1 MPAVQSR
8 LVNTALRVAI
18 AVLAIPTALAATEV
32 VTTGGSQPWI
42 RLALLLLA
50 IAAVS
55 VAIRRQRVM
64 EQRLREQSR
73 TDEELRVSEA
83 KFSGILAIAA
93 DAIITIDGAHR
104 ILHFNHGAE
113 EIFGYSAAEAIGQPL
128 SALLPERFRATHDQH
143 IEAFGRSAEN
153 ARRMGHRRE
162 VSGVRKD
169 GSEFPAEASI
179 SKLDLPDGTRI
190 FTVVLRDTTERKRAQ
205 DAERFLA
212 DAGSNLVRSLEAR
225 DVLAAIG
232 TAVIP
237 TLADAC
243 FLDVVE
249 ENGIIRR
256 TAQAADGEMAQAQ
269 HAMRRL
275 ADEFAPTWDSPSPVA
290 DVLRRGRPELVEQ
303 VDDEW
308 LASTEEH
315 ADAIAQWRTLG
326 VRSMLIVP
334 LTVGDR
340 TFGAIT
346 LLDLGRRPARFTPD
360 ARRVVDEF
368 ARAAG
373 LALENARLYAAARRA
388 TSARDE
394 VLALVSHDLR
404 NPISA
409 IAMCAR
415 ILREAPP
422 ENPAER
428 EKMLTAITEATVWMQ
443 QLIRDLLDVSAIEA
457 GRLSIER
464 RPAALASIVSTAT
477 GMVSGEIEQRSMLLE
492 VNVPADLPTVNVDDR
507 RIVQVLT
514 NLMGNAVKFTDPGG
528 RIVVRA
534 ANTPSGVVVSVQD
547 TGIGIDPE
555 AQPRIFDRFW
565 QAHSTPRRGSGLG
578 LAIARGIVEAH
589 GGRIWVESQPGCGS
603 LFSFSLPYDGAA
615 PPASQTAVTGGQ
627 R

>member
-1 MPAVQSR
+1 MS
-8 LVNTALRVAI
+8 LRVAI
-18 AVLAIPTALAATEV
+18 AVLALPTALAAIEV
-32 VTTGGSQPWI
+32 VMTGGSRPWI
-42 RLALLLLA
+42 RLALLVLA

-55 VAIRRQRVM
+55 VAIRRQRSL
-64 EQRLREQSR
+64 EERLRVQSR
-73 TDEELRVSEA
+73 VDEELRVSEA

-128 SALLPERFRATHDQH
+128 SALLPERFRPTHDQH
-143 IEAFGRSAEN
+143 IDAFGRSAEN

-162 VSGVRKD
+162 VAGLRKN

-190 FTVVLRDTTERKRAQ
+190 YTVVLRDTTERKRAQ

-212 DAGSNLVRSLEAR
+212 EAGAKLVRSLETR

-232 TAVIP
+232 TAVTP

-249 ENGIIRR
+249 ENRIIRR
-256 TAQAADGEMAQAQ
+256 TAQAADGEMPHLQQ
-269 HAMRRL
+269 AMRRL

-315 ADAIAQWRTLG
+315 ADAIAQWRALG
-326 VRSMLIVP
+326 VRSMLIIP

-340 TFGAIT
+340 TLGAIT
-346 LLDLGRRPARFTPD
+346 LLDLGRQPARFNPD

-464 RPAALASIVSTAT
+464 RPVALASIVSTAT
-477 GMVSGEIEQRSMLLE
+477 GMVSGEIEQRSMVLE
-492 VNVPADLPTVNVDDR
+492 VNVPPDLPTVNVDDR

-534 ANTPSGVVVSVQD
+534 TNTPSGVLVSVQD
-547 TGIGIDPE
+547 SGVGIDPE

-565 QAHSTPRRGSGLG
+565 QVHSTPRRGSGLG

-615 PPASQTAVTGGQ
+615 PPALQTAVTGSQ

>member
-8 LVNTALRVAI
+8 LVTNALRI
-18 AVLAIPTALAATEV
+18 ALGALLFPTALAVIDV
-32 VTTGGSQPWI
+32 VRTGGAQPWI
-42 RLALLLLA
+42 RLAALGTA
-50 IAAVS
+50 ITAVGVAAG
-55 VAIRRQRVM
+55 RQRFL
-64 EQRLREQSR
+64 EQRLRAQSR
-73 TDEELRVSEA
+73 MDEELRASEA
-83 KFSGILAIAA
+83 KFSGILSIAA
-93 DAIITIDGAHR
+93 DAIITIDESHR

-113 EIFGYSAAEAIGQPL
+113 ETFGYSTNEALGQPL
-128 SALLPERFRATHDQH
+128 SVLLPERFRATHDEH
-143 IEAFGRSAEN
+143 INAFGRTAEP

-162 VSGVRKD
+162 VAGLRKD

-179 SKLDLPDGTRI
+179 SKLELPGGTRI
-190 FTVVLRDTTERKRAQ
+190 FTVVLRDITERKRAE

-212 DAGSNLVRSLEAR
+212 DTGTKLVRSLETR
-225 DVLAAIG
+225 DVLAAISD
-232 TAVIP
+232 AVIP

-249 ENGIIRR
+249 ESRIIRR
-256 TAQAADGEMAQAQ
+256 TAYSAGDETQR
-269 HAMRRL
+269 HMRRL
-275 ADEFAPTWDSPSPVA
+275 ADEFAPTWDSPAPVV
-290 DVLRRGRPELVEQ
+290 DVLRRGRPELVEH
-303 VDDEW
+303 VDEDW
-308 LASTEEH
+308 LASTEED
-315 ADAIAQWRTLG
+315 ADAITQWRLLD
-326 VRSMLIVP
+326 VRSLLIMP
-334 LTVGDR
+334 LSVGDR

-346 LLDLGRRPARFTPD
+346 LLDLGRQPGRFGPD
-360 ARRVVDEF
+360 TRRIIDEF
-368 ARAAG
+368 TRGAA
-373 LALENARLYAAARRA
+373 LALENARLYGAARRA

-422 ENPAER
+422 DDPAER

-457 GRLSIER
+457 GRLSIDR
-464 RPAALASIVSTAT
+464 RPTTLASIVSTAA
-477 GMVSGEIEQRSMLLE
+477 GMISGEIDQRSIDLD
-492 VNVPADLPTVNVDDR
+492 VDIASDLPTVNVDDR

-534 ANTPSGVVVSVQD
+534 TSTPTGVVVTVED

-565 QAHSTPRRGSGLG
+565 QAQSTPRRGSGLG

-589 GGRIWVESQPGCGS
+589 GGRIWVESQPGRGS
-603 LFSFSLPYDGAA
+603 LFSFSLPYEAA
-615 PPASQTAVTGGQ
+615 PAPVG
-627 R
+627 